1 MTWLLVPLLLLAGSA
16 ALLGSVVLRRRLLQR
31 RVGTIDC
38 SLLLRP
44 GPPGAGWALGVGRCT
59 AEDLQ
64 WFRVFSLWPRP
75 RRRYRRRSLEV
86 LSQRPPTREESAA
99 LLAGST
105 VVVCATGEDDGE
117 TVELAL
123 PREGLTAFLAWL
135 ESAPPD
141 WTGPARRRRR

>member
-1 MTWLLVPLLLLAGSA
+1 VTWLLVPLLLLTGTAV
-16 ALLGSVVLRRRLLQR
+16 LLGSVVVRRRLLQR

-38 SLLLRP
+38 SLRLRSGRP
-44 GPPGAGWALGVGRCT
+44 GRGWVLGVGRCT

-86 LSQRPPTREESAA
+86 LSQRAPTREESYA

-105 VVVCATGEDDGE
+105 VVVCSTSEDDGD
-117 TVELAL
+117 TVELGL
-123 PREGLTAFLAWL
+123 PREALTAFLAWM

>member
-1 MTWLLVPLLLLAGSA
+1 MAWFLVPLLVLAGAA
-16 ALLGSVVLRRRLLQR
+16 ALLASIVLRRRLLQR

-38 SLLLRP
+38 SLRLRSTRE
-44 GPPGAGWALGVGRCT
+44 GRGWALGVGRCT

-86 LSQRPPTREESAA
+86 VSQRPPTRDESYA

-105 VVVCATGEDDGE
+105 VVVCTVDDDDAE
-117 TVELAL
+117 TVELGL
-123 PREGLTAFLAWL
+123 PREALTAFLAWM

-141 WTGPARRRRR
+141 WAGRTRRRRR